1 MRAGKRLTSHRTRG
15 LRPFLRNSYDDLVRI
30 GVWWTKVVGMPADV
44 RDSVQ
49 ARRGAST
56 AQPLPHRRYTIFS
69 DNHLLTF
76 FSAAFGIIL
85 TVWFRHGG
93 FGNLFEG
100 AIPAS
105 TSLTQL
111 TGIAASFAG
120 LAGLAL
126 VGRPLA
132 IEHRYGLDR
141 VFIWHRILG
150 ETMAVLIGVHI
161 VAGVFAWGIGS
172 GYGAAIL
179 DLTGRDSYMALAF
192 VGSLV
197 IGAVTITSLRSIRRQ
212 MSYETWYFIHLLAYA
227 GFAISFSHEIVWGEL
242 FADDAFSRWLWI
254 ALHVGVGIML
264 IRGRWGRLMMAALRP
279 LHIAETRKLNNN
291 TTELRLAGG
300 GLHKMVGDAG
310 QFVIVRPL
318 AKGLW
323 WQAHPYSLSSAPTT
337 DGLKISVKSLGDA
350 SAAIRQLPRGTRII
364 VEGPFG
370 ANTPRAIEDRKVLFI
385 VGGIGVAP
393 VKAMLERLDR
403 RHQPIVL
410 YRASRH
416 DDLVYANELRGM
428 ARDLGGELMTLV
440 GPTATLAVKDPF
452 SGKVLSKAIPDLTDR
467 VSILCG
473 PERLLWAGR
482 AGLRE
487 AGVAV
492 EDIHFEQP
500 WW

>member
-1 MRAGKRLTSHRTRG
+1 M
-15 LRPFLRNSYDDLVRI
+15 
-30 GVWWTKVVGMPADV
+30 
-44 RDSVQ
+44 
-49 ARRGAST
+49 
-56 AQPLPHRRYTIFS
+56 FS
-69 DNHLLTF
+69 DNHVLSF
-76 FSAAFGIIL
+76 YCAAIGIIL

-93 FGNLFEG
+93 FGALG
-100 AIPAS
+100 HGSIAAA

-111 TGIAASFAG
+111 SGLAASFAG
-120 LAGLAL
+120 LAGLTLA
-126 VGRPLA
+126 GRPLA
-132 IEHRYGLDR
+132 VEHRYGLDQ

-150 ETMAVLIGVHI
+150 ETMAVLIAVHI
-161 VAGVFAWGIGS
+161 VTSVYAWGLGF
-172 GYGAAIL
+172 GFGAAIV
-179 DLTGRDSYMALAF
+179 DLTGRESYMALAF
-192 VGSLV
+192 VGSLI

-212 MSYETWYFIHLLAYA
+212 MSYETWYFVHLLAYV
-227 GFAISFSHEIVWGEL
+227 GFAMSFGHEIVLGEL
-242 FADDAFSRWLWI
+242 FANDAFSRWLWI
-254 ALHVGVGIML
+254 ALHVGVGVML
-264 IRGRWGRLMMAALRP
+264 IRGRWGRFVIAAMHP
-279 LHIAETRKLNNN
+279 LHIVETRKLNKN

-300 GLHKMVGDAG
+300 GLHKMYGDAG

-318 AKGLW
+318 VKGLW
-323 WQAHPYSLSSAPTT
+323 WQAHPFSLSAAPTT
-337 DGLKISVKSLGDA
+337 DGLRISVKELGDA
-350 SAAIRQLPRGTRII
+350 STSIAHLPRGTRIA

-370 ANTPRAIEDRKVLFI
+370 ATTPQTISDRKVLFI

-452 SGKVLSKAIPDLTDR
+452 SGKVLGKAIPDLTQR
-467 VSILCG
+467 VAILCG

-487 AGVAV
+487 AGVAS

>member
-1 MRAGKRLTSHRTRG
+1 M
-15 LRPFLRNSYDDLVRI
+15 
-30 GVWWTKVVGMPADV
+30 
-44 RDSVQ
+44 
-49 ARRGAST
+49 
-56 AQPLPHRRYTIFS
+56 FS
-69 DNHLLTF
+69 DNHLLSF
-76 FSAAFGIIL
+76 FCGAIGIIL

-93 FGNLFEG
+93 FSNLTKG
-100 AIPAS
+100 AVPLA

-111 TGIAASFAG
+111 TGLAASFAG

-126 VGRPLA
+126 AGRPIA
-132 IEHRYGLDR
+132 VEHKYGLDR

-150 ETMAVLIGVHI
+150 ETMAVLVGIHVVTSVFEWGV
-161 VAGVFAWGIGS
+161 
-172 GYGAAIL
+172 GATGFGPAIL
-179 DLTGRDSYMALAF
+179 DLTGRQSYMALAF
-192 VGSLV
+192 VGSLL
-197 IGAVTITSLRSIRRQ
+197 IGAVTISSLRSIRRQ
-212 MSYETWYFIHLLAYA
+212 MSYETWYFVHLLAYV

-242 FADDAFSRWLWI
+242 FANDGFARWMWI
-254 ALHVGVGIML
+254 ALHVVVGVML
-264 IRGRWGRLMMAALRP
+264 IRGRWGRFAKAAMHP
-279 LHIAETRKLNNN
+279 LHIAETRRLNQN

-300 GLHKMVGDAG
+300 GLSKMTGDAG

-318 AKGLW
+318 ARGLW
-323 WQAHPYSLSSAPTT
+323 WQAHPFSLSAAPTT
-337 DGLKISVKSLGDA
+337 HGLKISVKSLGDA
-350 SAAIRQLPRGTRII
+350 SSAIGNLPRGTRVV

-370 ANTPRAIEDRKVLFI
+370 ACTPSTIDDRKVLFI

-428 ARDLGGELMTLV
+428 ARDLGGELLTLV
-440 GPTATLAVKDPF
+440 GPTATLAVKDPL
-452 SGKVLSKAIPDLTDR
+452 SGKVLRKAIPDLTER
-467 VSILCG
+467 VAVLCG

-487 AGVAV
+487 AGVAG

>member
-1 MRAGKRLTSHRTRG
+1 
-15 LRPFLRNSYDDLVRI
+15 
-30 GVWWTKVVGMPADV
+30 MPADV
-44 RDSVQ
+44 RDRAQ
-49 ARRGAST
+49 ARRPESG
-56 AQPLPHRRYTIFS
+56 AQPLQRHRYTIFT
-69 DNHLLTF
+69 DNHLLSF
-76 FSAAFGIIL
+76 FCAAFGVVL
-85 TVWFRHGG
+85 TVWIRHNGID
-93 FGNLFEG
+93 NLTDG
-100 AIPAS
+100 AVPSA

-126 VGRPLA
+126 AGRPLA

-150 ETMAVLIGVHI
+150 ETMAVLVGVHV
-161 VAGVFAWGIGS
+161 VAGVFAWGLGS
-172 GYGAAIL
+172 GYSAAII

-192 VGSLV
+192 VGALI

-212 MSYETWYFIHLLAYA
+212 MSYETWYFIHLLAYV
-227 GFAISFSHEIVWGEL
+227 GFVMSFGHEIVWGDL

-264 IRGRWGRLMMAALRP
+264 IRGRWGRLIAGALRP
-279 LHIAETRKLNNN
+279 LHIAETRQLNDN
-291 TTELRLAGG
+291 TTEMRLAGG

-310 QFVIVRPL
+310 QFVIVRPM

-323 WQAHPYSLSSAPTT
+323 WQAHPFSLSSAPTT
-337 DGLKISVKSLGDA
+337 DGLKISVKSLGDG
-350 SAAIRQLPRGTRII
+350 STAIGQLPRGTRMI

-370 ANTPRAIEDRKVLFI
+370 AFTPRAIDDRKVLFI

-393 VKAMLERLDR
+393 VKAMLERLDS

-416 DDLVYANELRGM
+416 DDLVYAKELGRM
-428 ARDLGGELMTLV
+428 ARELGGELMTLV
-440 GPTATLAVKDPF
+440 GHTATLAIKDPL
-452 SGKVLSKAIPDLTDR
+452 SGRVLAKAIPDLTDR
-467 VSILCG
+467 VALLCG

-487 AGVAV
+487 AGMAAD
-492 EDIHFEQP
+492 DIHFEQP

>member
-1 MRAGKRLTSHRTRG
+1 
-15 LRPFLRNSYDDLVRI
+15 
-30 GVWWTKVVGMPADV
+30 MPVDV
-44 RDSVQ
+44 RDRAQVRNT
-49 ARRGAST
+49 AAG
-56 AQPLPHRRYTIFS
+56 AQPLARRRYTVFS
-69 DNHLLTF
+69 DNHLLSF
-76 FSAAFGIIL
+76 FCAAFGVIL

-93 FGNLFEG
+93 LGNLTAG

-111 TGIAASFAG
+111 TGISASFAG

-126 VGRPLA
+126 AGRPVA

-150 ETMAVLIGVHI
+150 ETMAVLIGVHV
-161 VAGVFAWGIGS
+161 VAAVFSWGLDAGF
-172 GYGAAIL
+172 GAAII

-192 VGSLV
+192 VGALI
-197 IGAVTITSLRSIRRQ
+197 IGAVTVTSLRSIRRQ
-212 MSYETWYFIHLLAYA
+212 MAYETWYFIHLLAYA

-242 FADDAFSRWLWI
+242 FADDTFSRWLWI
-254 ALHVGVGIML
+254 ALHIGVGIML
-264 IRGRWGRLMMAALRP
+264 IRGRWGRLIAAALRP
-279 LHIAETRKLNNN
+279 MHIAETVTLNDN

-300 GLHKMVGDAG
+300 TLHKMVGDAG

-323 WQAHPYSLSSAPTT
+323 WQAHPFSLSAAPTT
-337 DGLKISVKSLGDA
+337 GGLKISVKSLGDA
-350 SAAIRQLPRGTRII
+350 STSIGRLPRGTRVA

-370 ANTPRAIEDRKVLFI
+370 AFTPRAIDDRKVLFV

-416 DDLVYANELRGM
+416 DDLVYADELRAM
-428 ARDLGGELMTLV
+428 ARELGGELLTLV
-440 GPTATLAVKDPF
+440 GPTATLAIKDPF
-452 SGKVLSKAIPDLTDR
+452 SGKVLLKAIPDLTER
-467 VSILCG
+467 VALLCG

-487 AGVAV
+487 AGVASD
-492 EDIHFEQP
+492 DIYFEQP

>member
-1 MRAGKRLTSHRTRG
+1 
-15 LRPFLRNSYDDLVRI
+15 
-30 GVWWTKVVGMPADV
+30 MPADV
-44 RDSVQ
+44 RDRPY
-49 ARRGAST
+49 APHAPAGG
-56 AQPLPHRRYTIFS
+56 QPLPRWRQTVFS
-69 DNHLLTF
+69 DNHLLSF
-76 FSAAFGIIL
+76 FSAAFGIVL
-85 TVWFRHGG
+85 TVWLRHGG
-93 FGNLFEG
+93 LGNLTKG
-100 AIPAS
+100 AVPAA

-111 TGIAASFAG
+111 TGISASFAG

-126 VGRPLA
+126 AARPVA

-150 ETMAVLIGVHI
+150 ETMAVLVGLHV
-161 VAGVFAWGIGS
+161 VAGVFAWGYGS
-172 GYGAAIL
+172 GFGAAIT

-192 VGSLV
+192 VGALI
-197 IGAVTITSLRSIRRQ
+197 IGVVTLSSLRSIRRQ

-227 GFAISFSHEIVWGEL
+227 GFAISFSHEIVWGDL

-264 IRGRWGRLMMAALRP
+264 IRGRWGRLIAATLRP
-279 LHIAETRKLNNN
+279 MHIAETRKLNDN
-291 TTELRLAGG
+291 TTEIRLAGG
-300 GLHKMVGDAG
+300 TLPKMTGDAG

-318 AKGLW
+318 ANGLW
-323 WQAHPYSLSSAPTT
+323 WQAHPFSLSAAPTT
-337 DGLKISVKSLGDA
+337 DGLKISVKSLGDG
-350 SAAIRQLPRGTRII
+350 SSSIGQLPRGTRVA

-370 ANTPRAIEDRKVLFI
+370 AFTPSAIDDRKVLFI

-393 VKAMLERLDR
+393 VKAMLERLDS

-416 DDLVYANELRGM
+416 DDLVYANELRAM
-428 ARDLGGELMTLV
+428 ARSLGGELMTLV
-440 GPTATLAVKDPF
+440 GPTATLAIKDPF
-452 SGKVLSKAIPDLTDR
+452 SGRVLRKAIPDLTER
-467 VSILCG
+467 VALLCG

-487 AGVAV
+487 AGVAAD
-492 EDIHFEQP
+492 DIHFEQP

>member
-1 MRAGKRLTSHRTRG
+1 
-15 LRPFLRNSYDDLVRI
+15 
-30 GVWWTKVVGMPADV
+30 MPSDV
-44 RDSVQ
+44 RDRAQ
-49 ARRGAST
+49 ARRSSLG
-56 AQPLPHRRYTIFS
+56 AQPLPRRHYTVLT

-76 FSAAFGIIL
+76 FGASFGIIL
-85 TVWFRHGG
+85 TVWLRHGG
-93 FGNLFEG
+93 FGNLGKG
-100 AIPAS
+100 AVLAS

-111 TGIAASFAG
+111 TGIMASFAG
-120 LAGLAL
+120 LAGLTLA
-126 VGRPLA
+126 GRPVA

-141 VFIWHRILG
+141 VFIWHRMLG
-150 ETMAVLIGVHI
+150 ETMVVLIGVHI
-161 VAGVFAWGIGS
+161 VTSVFAWGLDIGF
-172 GYGAAIL
+172 GTAIV
-179 DLTGRDSYMALAF
+179 DLTGREGYMALAF
-192 VGSLV
+192 VGSLI
-197 IGAVTITSLRSIRRQ
+197 IGTVTVTSLRSIRRQ
-212 MSYETWYFIHLLAYA
+212 MAYETWYFIHLLVYA
-227 GFAISFSHEIVWGEL
+227 GFAMSFSHEIVLGQL
-242 FADDAFSRWLWI
+242 FANDTLARWLWI
-254 ALHVGVGIML
+254 ALHVGVGVAL
-264 IRGRWGRLMMAALRP
+264 IRGRWGRLLTAAMHP
-279 LHIAETRKLNNN
+279 LHIAETKRLNNN

-300 GLHKMVGDAG
+300 SINKMVGDAG

-323 WQAHPYSLSSAPTT
+323 WQAHPFSLSSAPTT
-337 DGLKISVKSLGDA
+337 HGLKISVKSLGDGSA
-350 SAAIRQLPRGTRII
+350 SIGNLPRGTRVV

-370 ANTPRAIEDRKVLFI
+370 INTPQAIDSRKVLFI

-410 YRASRH
+410 YRAHKH

-440 GPTATLAVKDPF
+440 GPTATLAVRDPF
-452 SGKVLSKAIPDLTDR
+452 SGKVLRKAIPDLRER
-467 VSILCG
+467 VAVLCG

-487 AGVAV
+487 AGVAT

>member
-1 MRAGKRLTSHRTRG
+1 
-15 LRPFLRNSYDDLVRI
+15 
-30 GVWWTKVVGMPADV
+30 MPADL
-44 RDSVQ
+44 RDR
-49 ARRGAST
+49 AHPRT
-56 AQPLPHRRYTIFS
+56 APSGGQPLQRRPYTIFS
-69 DNHLLTF
+69 DNHLLSF
-76 FSAAFGIIL
+76 FSGAFGVVL
-85 TVWFRHGG
+85 TVWLRHGG
-93 FGNLFEG
+93 FGNLTKG
-100 AIPAS
+100 AIPLS

-126 VGRPLA
+126 AGRPVA

-150 ETMAVLIGVHI
+150 ETMAVLVGVH
-161 VAGVFAWGIGS
+161 VVTGVFSWGLDG
-172 GYGAAIL
+172 GFGAAII

-192 VGSLV
+192 VGSLI
-197 IGAVTITSLRSIRRQ
+197 IGAVTISSLRSIRRQ
-212 MSYETWYFIHLLAYA
+212 MAYETWYFIHLVAYV

-242 FADDAFSRWLWI
+242 FADDVFSRWMWI
-254 ALHVGVGIML
+254 ALHVGVGVML
-264 IRGRWGRLMMAALRP
+264 IRGRWGRLIAATVHP
-279 LHIAETRKLNNN
+279 MHIAATRRLNDN
-291 TTELRLAGG
+291 TTEIRLAGG
-300 GLHKMVGDAG
+300 RLHKMVGDAG

-323 WQAHPYSLSSAPTT
+323 WQAHPFSLSAAPTT

-350 SAAIRQLPRGTRII
+350 STSIGKLPRGTRVA

-370 ANTPRAIEDRKVLFI
+370 AFTPRTISDRKVLFI

-403 RHQPIVL
+403 RHQPIIL

-428 ARDLGGELMTLV
+428 ARELGGELMTLV
-440 GPTATLAVKDPF
+440 GPTATLATKDPL
-452 SGKVLSKAIPDLTDR
+452 SGKVLRKAIPDLGER
-467 VSILCG
+467 VALLCG

-487 AGVAV
+487 AGVATD
-492 EDIHFEQP
+492 DIHFEQP